1 MKLKKT
7 ILMTAL
13 SLALC
18 GCSTKEA
25 QTGQG
30 NPFFSEFNTPYGIAP
45 FADITIEHYREGMLK
60 GMEEQKAEI
69 EAIINNSEAP
79 TFENTILALDKSGQL
94 LRKVRGTFSPLS
106 SSNSNDEFRAL
117 QKEMSPLS
125 STHNDDIYLNEK
137 LFARVKSVYDSK
149 ESLDLTAEQAKVLDN
164 IYKRFVNSGAN
175 LNEEQKSQLREIN
188 KELSMLQLTF
198 SQNLL
203 HETNNSFVIAETL
216 EELKGLPQANIDAAA
231 KMAADN
237 GQPGKWMFN
246 MQRPSCNPVLQYC
259 ENRELR
265 EKVYNAYYNRGNQN
279 NEYDSKEI
287 CAKIVAKRLEKAK
300 LMGYENYAQMVL
312 EDRMAKTPE
321 AVYDLLM
328 QVWTPAVA
336 KAKEE
341 LDDIRAEIR
350 KEGKNFEPAGW
361 DYMYY
366 LDKAKKA
373 KYAVDEQEIKNDME
387 ANNVMEGIF
396 YVANKLYGITFKE
409 ITDKVPAYEP
419 TAKAYEVIDKDGTL
433 LAIFYSD
440 QFTREGKNAGAWC
453 TSFRP
458 QSYDENG
465 NRIVPIVVNSCNMTP
480 ATENTPALQSIDNV
494 KTMFHE
500 FGHAL
505 HNFMRDVQYSG
516 ASGVERDFV
525 ELPSQIN
532 EHWALEPEVLAVY
545 AKHYQTGEIIPME
558 LVEKIQESDKYG
570 QGFATVE
577 YIAASLS
584 DMDLHVLTEIPANLN
599 VMDFEAEGLAKRG
612 IPSQI
617 LPRYRMTNFSHTM
630 GGGYTAGYYSYMW
643 AEVLDA
649 DAFDAFKETGDI
661 FNQEV
666 AAKFRNHVLT
676 PGGIE
681 DGMTMYKKFRGR
693 EPKID
698 ALLRNRGF

>member
-1 MKLKKT
+1 MKIMKQIMAAAVAIAT
-7 ILMTAL
+7 C
-13 SLALC
+13 SC
-18 GCSTKEA
+18 GPEKPA
-25 QTGQG
+25 
-30 NPFFSEFNTPYGIAP
+30 NPLLSEFNTPHGIAP
-45 FADITIEHYREGMLK
+45 FSEITIGDYREGMLL

-69 EAIINNSEAP
+69 DAIVNNSEAP
-79 TFENTILALDKSGQL
+79 TFENTIVALDQCGKL

-106 SSNSNDEFRAL
+106 SSNSTEDMRAL
-117 QKEMSPLS
+117 QKEMSPLFS
-125 STHNDDIYLNEK
+125 AHNDDIYLNEK
-137 LFARVKSVYDSK
+137 LFARVKAVYDSR
-149 ESLDLTAEQAKVLDN
+149 ESLTLTPEQAKILEN

-175 LNEEQKSQLREIN
+175 LTEEQKRRLREIN

-203 HETNNSFVIAETL
+203 HETNNTFVVAESI

-259 ENRELR
+259 ENRDLR
-265 EKVYNAYYNRGNQN
+265 EKVYKAYYNRGNQG
-279 NEYDSKEI
+279 NEYDSKEV
-287 CAKIVAKRLEKAK
+287 CAKIVTLRLEKAK
-300 LMGYENYAQMVL
+300 LMGYSNYAQMAI
-312 EDRMAKTPE
+312 EERMAKTPE
-321 AVYDLLM
+321 AVYALLD
-328 QVWTPAVA
+328 QVWAPAVA

-350 KEGKNFEPAGW
+350 KEGHSFEPAGW

-373 KYAVDEQEIKNDME
+373 KFAVDEQEIRNYME
-387 ANNVMEGIF
+387 ESNVMKGIF

-409 ITDKVPAYEP
+409 ITADVPQYEP
-419 TAKAYEVIDKDGTL
+419 TAKAYEVIDRDGIT

-440 QFTREGKNAGAWC
+440 NFPRESKRAGAWC

-458 QSYDENG
+458 QSYENG
-465 NRIVPIVVNSCNMTP
+465 KRIIPIVVNSCNMTA
-480 ATENTPALQSIDNV
+480 ATANTPALQSIDNV

-505 HNFMRDVQYSG
+505 HNFMRDVQYSN

-532 EHWALEPEVLAVY
+532 EHWALEPEVLAIY
-545 AKHYQTGEIIPME
+545 AKHYRTGEVIPME

-577 YIAASLS
+577 YIAASYS
-584 DMDLHVLTEIPANLN
+584 DMDLHVLTEIPEGLN
-599 VMDFEAEGLAKRG
+599 VMDFEAEKLAERG

-661 FNQEV
+661 FNPEV
-666 AAKFRNHVLT
+666 AEKFRKYVLI
-676 PGGIE
+676 PGGID
-681 DGMTMYKKFRGR
+681 DGMTMYMNFRGR

-698 ALLRNRGF
+698 ALLRNRGMQ